1 MFAKFFL
8 AHNGKRCSLVCQTD
22 RYITEHPSRGTGMR
36 MLKCY
41 LANNRDGHIVTA
53 KDAMQSPSRVWT
65 CSSCGCQLILHAGSS
80 GEAPWFEHDQRTV
93 TTNVLMQCTHLDPEV
108 KAEARCQKIRSII
121 GNLDAP
127 VMVLF
132 WYCVWCGNHYSGKKH
147 CTSCGTGIYSIEET
161 EARIT

>member
-1 MFAKFFL
+1 
-8 AHNGKRCSLVCQTD
+8 
-22 RYITEHPSRGTGMR
+22 MR

-53 KDAMQSPSRVWT
+53 KDAMQSPGRVWT

-80 GEAPWFEHDQRTV
+80 VEAPWFEHDQRTV

-108 KAEARCQKIRSII
+108 KAEARCQKLRRII

-127 VMVLF
+127 VPSGFLT
-132 WYCVWCGNHYSGKKH
+132 HYDL
-147 CTSCGTGIYSIEET
+147 TQQ
-161 EARIT
+161 